1 MATATTPLRWPE
13 DWART
18 APRDRGASRYQELN
32 FAKSR
37 SELIRE
43 LKLMGATGVVI
54 SSNLPLTNEGLPSG
68 TAPEPDDP
76 GIAVYWTDKA
86 GSRVLACDRW
96 FFTSENIRAI
106 LMAVKALRQLERCGA
121 SQILSRAYEAFAA
134 LPPSTSETELPPK
147 TWREVLGVGEFATLD
162 EVKKAYRR
170 LAMKQHPDRG
180 GDIGKWNELDG
191 AYKTALKTFG
201 EDA

>member
-1 MATATTPLRWPE
+1 MASTTISLRWPE

-18 APRDRGASRYQELN
+18 APKDRRASRYQELN

-37 SELIRE
+37 RELIRE

-54 SSNLPLTNEGLPSG
+54 SSNLPLTNDGLPSG
-68 TAPEPDDP
+68 TAPEPEDP
-76 GIAVYWTDKA
+76 GIAVYWTDSA

-96 FFTSENIRAI
+96 FFTAENIRAI

-134 LPPSTSETELPPK
+134 LPPSTSEIELPPK
-147 TWREVLGVGEFATLD
+147 TWRDVLGVGDGVSRD
-162 EVKKAYRR
+162 EMLKAYRK
-170 LAMKQHPDRG
+170 LALKRHPDHG
-180 GDIGKWNELDG
+180 GTAAQWQELQN
-191 AYKTALKTFG
+191 AYREALLTFG
-201 EDA
+201 DDE